1 MRMSLKFSKKYLCA
15 GCGDDIHQASLVRIQ
30 CTVSGLDLCPECFS
44 SGVEVGQHRPHHGYK
59 FMDNGDFSPLN
70 NNWSAKELVQLMDG
84 LEQFGYG
91 NWNDVSRFVHMFLF
105 FETFID

>member
-1 MRMSLKFSKKYLCA
+1 MTSVNFSVKFECA
-15 GCGDDIHQASLVRIQ
+15 GCGDDIHQTSLVRIQ
-30 CTVSGLDLCPECFS
+30 CLECPGVNLCPECFAAR
-44 SGVEVGQHRPHHGYK
+44 VEVGQHRPYHGYK

-91 NWNDVSRFVHMFLF
+91 NWNDVSRFVGMFLIS
-105 FETFID
+105 ECH